1 VNSRAIADT
10 SIFIANETGRPL
22 NTETLPDE
30 LAVSVI
36 TIGELRAG
44 VLAAT
49 DLTTRD
55 RRLRTLTAALE
66 LDPVPIDTS
75 VAEHWAKLRVT
86 LRDRGLRMGVNDSWI
101 AATAL
106 ALDVPVLTQDDGF
119 PTLDELRVLHAYAG
133 ATRPAEVTVPEMRRP
148 AQGSVLG
155 RVGSIVPVAAVRRP
169 SRGGPIRPS
178 ARQR

>member
-1 VNSRAIADT
+1 MTTRAVADT
-10 SIFIANETGRPL
+10 SIFIADETGRPL
-22 NTETLPDE
+22 VAAALPDE

-49 DLTTRD
+49 DVTTRD

-66 LDPVPIDTS
+66 LDPIPIDTA
-75 VAEHWAKLRVT
+75 VADRWATLRVL

-106 ALDVPVLTQDDGF
+106 ALGVPVLTQDDGF
-119 PTLDELRVLHAYAG
+119 PALDELQVLRA
-133 ATRPAEVTVPEMRRP
+133 
-148 AQGSVLG
+148 
-155 RVGSIVPVAAVRRP
+155 
-169 SRGGPIRPS
+169 
-178 ARQR
+178 